1 MSKNSRNS
9 SLCSGNVKLS
19 KVVAAIPRAFVSL
32 ADPAVN
38 SASFQRSSA
47 NVSMVRPAPN
57 VTSVKPSSSN
67 VSMVRPAQSSLAL
80 SPAVNSGQRSKSAET
95 RTDKD
100 CVDIP
105 VAVSILSDGPS
116 STLSLTSEALSKM
129 HSHLSDG
136 ESFNRL
142 SYIDSTP
149 YPTERS
155 PRTKG
160 PDSNKS
166 APNSGGE
173 EEPPRNNWGNKSDD
187 GQPDL
192 ENETET
198 EMDVSLEKY
207 TRQGRANTRI
217 PKETNQMTSYE
228 ELDVPRDNKRNQ
240 QEKLILNLRI
250 APITSQDTTS
260 LSTTP
265 VIQIN
270 ITIPMIMTQETIQIL
285 HASSTIAI

>member
-1 MSKNSRNS
+1 MP
-9 SLCSGNVKLS
+9 

-32 ADPAVN
+32 ADPAACSASFQTSSANVSMVRPAPN
-38 SASFQRSSA
+38 SASFQTSSA

-67 VSMVRPAQSSLAL
+67 VSMVRPAQSCLAL
-80 SPAVNSGQRSKSAET
+80 SPAVNSGQRSKSAKT
-95 RTDKD
+95 RTDRD

-105 VAVSILSDGPS
+105 VAVTIPSNGPS
-116 STLSLTSEALSKM
+116 PILSLTSEALSKT

-149 YPTERS
+149 YSTEGS
-155 PRTKG
+155 LRTEG

-192 ENETET
+192 ENETDA

-207 TRQGRANTRI
+207 SRQGRADRI
-217 PKETNQMTSYE
+217 PKKTRMTSYR
-228 ELDVPRDNKRNQ
+228 ELDEPRDNNRSQ
-240 QEKLILNLRI
+240 QSSQPERE
-250 APITSQDTTS
+250 ADPQSQDGFIPSRDEIS

-270 ITIPMIMTQETIQIL
+270 ITIPMMRGEFVL
-285 HASSTIAI
+285 SLVS

>member
-1 MSKNSRNS
+1 M
-9 SLCSGNVKLS
+9 S
-19 KVVAAIPRAFVSL
+19 KVVAAIPRAFISL
-32 ADPAVN
+32 ANPAAN
-38 SASFQRSSA
+38 SASFQTSSA

-80 SPAVNSGQRSKSAET
+80 SPTVNVGQWSQSAKA

-100 CVDIP
+100 CIYLP
-105 VAVSILSDGPS
+105 VAVAIPSDGPS
-116 STLSLTSEALSKM
+116 PILSFASEALSKT
-129 HSHLSDG
+129 HSHLNDG

-149 YPTERS
+149 YSTEGS
-155 PRTKG
+155 PRTEG

-192 ENETET
+192 ENETEA
-198 EMDVSLEKY
+198 EMDVSVALY
-207 TRQGRANTRI
+207 H
-217 PKETNQMTSYE
+217 TSTY
-228 ELDVPRDNKRNQ
+228 
-240 QEKLILNLRI
+240 IL
-250 APITSQDTTS
+250 TYG
-260 LSTTP
+260 
-265 VIQIN
+265 
-270 ITIPMIMTQETIQIL
+270 
-285 HASSTIAI
+285 